1 MLHITVLAYAMQ
13 QCESAISIHVPSLL
27 NLPSTPQPV
36 LVVTEHHAELPTA
49 ASHWLSIWH
58 MVMYK
63 FQCYAL
69 NSSHP
74 LCVQSL
80 LSMSSSLFLPFKY
93 VHKYL
98 FSRFNICFHI
108 WYLFFSFWLTSLCVT
123 GSRFIY
129 LTRTDSNV
137 CECVCL

>member
-1 MLHITVLAYAMQ
+1 MAWVLINYFNIILIGGWLLNITVLASVMQ

-63 FQCYAL
+63 FQCYAV

-98 FSRFNICFHI
+98 FSRFNI
-108 WYLFFSFWLTSLCVT
+108 YV
-123 GSRFIY
+123 FIY
-129 LTRTDSNV
+129 DICFSLSDLLHSV
-137 CECVCL
+137 